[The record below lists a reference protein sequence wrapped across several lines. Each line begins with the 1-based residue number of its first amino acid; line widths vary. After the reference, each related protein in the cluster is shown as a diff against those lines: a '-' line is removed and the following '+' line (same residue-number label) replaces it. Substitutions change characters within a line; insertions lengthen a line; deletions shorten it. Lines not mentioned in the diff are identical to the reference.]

1 MGIQKLLT
9 GNYLKESSSLIILL
23 FYSSMFP
30 IQEWYHN
37 YKCNNTLKDKIMKDT
52 VKTNTYLQEK
62 FEWKFT
68 LDY

>member
-1 MGIQKLLT
+1 
-9 GNYLKESSSLIILL
+9 
-23 FYSSMFP
+23 MFP

-37 YKCNNTLKDKIMKDT
+37 YKCNNITLKDKIMKDT